1 MNGDTLSVYM
11 LTTSFMLQVLSTF
24 SAHRTLPVLESLVT
38 NPLLKPVRVIVVVLK
53 VMLLEA
59 KSPVNTTPVAD
70 AAASIDAR
78 YH

>member
-1 MNGDTLSVYM
+1 M

-70 AAASIDAR
+70 AAASIDAN
-78 YH
+78 